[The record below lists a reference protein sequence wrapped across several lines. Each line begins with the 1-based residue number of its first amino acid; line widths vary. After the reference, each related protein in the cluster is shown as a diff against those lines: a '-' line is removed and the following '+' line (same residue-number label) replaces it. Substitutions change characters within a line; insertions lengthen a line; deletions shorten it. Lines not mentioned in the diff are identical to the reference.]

1 MSKIFK
7 IIIIIV
13 LILTLIVVGYYFLFL
28 KDKSEIQDENGNQIS
43 DQQPY
48 LPSDQ
53 NNNGQNNQL
62 NLTPQSQPKV
72 VSEETKIKN
81 FSRSFSERF
90 GTYSNQGDYGNLED
104 LMPLM
109 SDQMQTWAENYIIQQ
124 RAKNL
129 DTSVYSGITTKALTA
144 QILSQSEI
152 SAQVKVSTQRIEKNI
167 TDEQKIYYQD
177 LILDLVKL
185 NNTWL
190 VDSAEW
196 QAVE

>member
-48 LPSDQ
+48 LPADQ

-62 NLTPQSQPKV
+62 NLTPQPQPKV

-90 GTYSNQGDYGNLED
+90 GSYSNQGDYGNLED